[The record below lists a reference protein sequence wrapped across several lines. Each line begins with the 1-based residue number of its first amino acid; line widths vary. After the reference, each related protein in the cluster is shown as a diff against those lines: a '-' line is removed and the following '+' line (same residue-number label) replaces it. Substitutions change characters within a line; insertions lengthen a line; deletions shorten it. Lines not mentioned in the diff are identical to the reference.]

1 MANFF
6 ECSRHGQDRELEY
19 RIIAAD
25 GRTIWVREGLRPVL
39 DRNGHVEG
47 VRGVM
52 WNIGRRKKIERQ
64 LQVAR
69 SELADQLAD
78 VMHLHDLSRRLWAT
92 PEPGP
97 LLEEILVAVTAIQG
111 AEMGMVQ
118 LYRRPEADLEIVA
131 SVGLCEQYLARY
143 ARVPRVESA
152 AGLAIDGPG
161 PVIIEDVETEPTACA
176 YREEFRTGGYR
187 AQFTTVLTGRTGE
200 ILATVSSCFR
210 EAHRPPK
217 RQIRLIELF
226 VRQAGE
232 FVENARLSEALRAA
246 DRRKN
251 NALAALAHE
260 LRNPLSAILYAAHA
274 LKSKADTDCTPAE
287 IADLIM
293 CEVKLMTRLANDLD
307 DATRDGPGELVL
319 KAELLDIESVMAR
332 AVDSLRPLIAER
344 RQKLKIAPPQE
355 RIRLEADPVRL
366 EQVLVNLLI
375 NACRYSE
382 PGGTIVLEAHDDA
395 DGVKIRV
402 KDTGIGIRRDMLER
416 IFDPFVRVVPDG
428 TRSSSGM
435 GLGLA
440 LVRRFVER
448 HGGTVTASS
457 DGPGRGSEFIVRL
470 PKHLSAIRPI
480 SVTRGEDQSCAATR

>member
-1 MANFF
+1 MGTAPFAPWFGEPADRLVTSNLPDEKCTDELQKRMERASMVLDHARTQLRSLRGGRNEDSRLDAAQEEDQRYRELVDGIDAVVWETNRDGRVLFVNQRTHELFGYPAERWHSLKCFWHEIAHPGDRVYAMANFF

-187 AQFTTVLTGRTGE
+187 T
-200 ILATVSSCFR
+200 SS
-210 EAHRPPK
+210 
-217 RQIRLIELF
+217 
-226 VRQAGE
+226 
-232 FVENARLSEALRAA
+232 
-246 DRRKN
+246 RR
-251 NALAALAHE
+251 
-260 LRNPLSAILYAAHA
+260 
-274 LKSKADTDCTPAE
+274 C
-287 IADLIM
+287 
-293 CEVKLMTRLANDLD
+293 
-307 DATRDGPGELVL
+307 
-319 KAELLDIESVMAR
+319 
-332 AVDSLRPLIAER
+332 
-344 RQKLKIAPPQE
+344 
-355 RIRLEADPVRL
+355 
-366 EQVLVNLLI
+366 
-375 NACRYSE
+375 
-382 PGGTIVLEAHDDA
+382 
-395 DGVKIRV
+395 
-402 KDTGIGIRRDMLER
+402 
-416 IFDPFVRVVPDG
+416 
-428 TRSSSGM
+428 
-435 GLGLA
+435 
-440 LVRRFVER
+440 
-448 HGGTVTASS
+448 
-457 DGPGRGSEFIVRL
+457 
-470 PKHLSAIRPI
+470 
-480 SVTRGEDQSCAATR
+480 